1 MLKLHIFVEPKY
13 IIFGSSSFC
22 ESSIII
28 RILYINIFLI
38 GILYINIKISPILGI
53 NFLLTLINNIHN
65 YLDFFSTFF
74 SLLYILFSL
83 QSYIPI
89 HPLLSLGISSF

>member
-28 RILYINIFLI
+28 RILYINI
-38 GILYINIKISPILGI
+38 KISPILGI

-65 YLDFFSTFF
+65 YLDFFSTFI